1 MRVLIPLP
9 RADFDPSEVAVSW
22 RILRD
27 AGHDVVFATPDGTV
41 ASADPVMA
49 TGIGLDFWSRVAGL
63 GRLKIVG
70 LLLRANRHARAAWCE
85 LVDNAAFRAPL
96 NHAQVRAGE
105 FTGLLLPGGHAQGM
119 REYLESAAL
128 QLVVADFFDAGKPVA
143 AICHGVVL
151 AARSISAKTGKSV
164 LYGFRTT
171 ALTWKL
177 ERSAWLLSRYAGRWW
192 DRDYYRTYREAPGE
206 PDGYRSVQ
214 AEVTRAL
221 ARPED
226 FADVP
231 ADSPH
236 HFLKS
241 SGLFRDTPTD
251 QRPAFIVR
259 DGNYLSARW
268 PGDVHAFARTF
279 AAMLDDLDPAEQ
291 RSRD

>member
-1 MRVLIPLP
+1 MSVLMPLP

-27 AGHDVVFATPDGTV
+27 AGHDVVFATADGTV

-49 TGIGLDFWSRVAGL
+49 TGIGLDFWSRIPGL
-63 GRLKIVG
+63 KRLKLVG
-70 LLLRANRHARAAWCE
+70 LLLRADRNARAAYSG

-96 NHAQVRAGE
+96 MHAQVRAGD
-105 FTGLLLPGGHAQGM
+105 FAGLLLPGGHAQGM
-119 REYLESAAL
+119 REYLESAVL
-128 QLVVADFFDAGKPVA
+128 QRVVAEFFDAGKPVA

-151 AARSISAKTGKSV
+151 AARSISAVAGTSV
-164 LYGFRTT
+164 LHGRRTT

-177 ERSAWLLSRYAGRWW
+177 ERSAWQLSRFAGRWW

-226 FADVP
+226 FVDVP
-231 ADSPH
+231 SGVPD
-236 HFLKS
+236 HFRKA
-241 SGLFRDTPTD
+241 SGLFRDTPSD
-251 QRPAFIVR
+251 DRPAFVVR

-268 PGDVHAFARTF
+268 PGDVHTFARKF
-279 AAMLDDLDPAEQ
+279 AAMLADVGVK
-291 RSRD
+291 